1 MNFLYSD
8 DGTMYFRDHLACGHS
23 MLVEVLVPIDP
34 VVRCRRDVGLYSLC
48 VHCPRREGGSMALSE
63 IVSTDHMLGPGVW
76 ADADAALHLD
86 LVVMC
91 ESAGFEPTDA
101 NQATLAE
108 AARQVFD
115 TPIEVVNRGS

>member
-1 MNFLYSD
+1 MNLLYPD

-48 VHCPRREGGSMALSE
+48 VHCPRREGGSMGLSE

-76 ADADAALHLD
+76 ADADAAIHLD
-86 LVVMC
+86 LVVGSKPADSHMT
-91 ESAGFEPTDA
+91 EA
-101 NQATLAE
+101 NQATLME